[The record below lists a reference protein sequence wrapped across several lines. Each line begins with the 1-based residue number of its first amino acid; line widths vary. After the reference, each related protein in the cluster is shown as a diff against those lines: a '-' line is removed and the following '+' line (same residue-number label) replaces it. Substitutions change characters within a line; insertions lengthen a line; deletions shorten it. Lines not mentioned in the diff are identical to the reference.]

1 MNKTMIVFCMV
12 MLTTVLSHSQSVT
25 VLFPDGG
32 VPWELNSNNFIVWN
46 PVGISGTAKLVL
58 FQNNLKIG
66 NIVQNIPVDSKMY
79 GWIVGTY
86 EGGKAAPGANYTI
99 RVITMDG
106 KYSDFSNAFSISPAA
121 QTSQTLMKDKRAGT
135 FDQVAGANV
144 ALFMKPDFM
153 ILRASYGNGTLKVQV
168 KNQGGAFSG
177 YLVLK
182 IFYIGSPSSAGSMP
196 SESKTFDGV
205 KFLANQEAELAM
217 PLLTS
222 PRIFYNVDVLV
233 ELTSGGGTAESNTQN
248 NSWQGRPLPN

>member
-1 MNKTMIVFCMV
+1 MNKTMIVFCMAL
-12 MLTTVLSHSQSVT
+12 LTTVLSHSQSVT

-32 VPWELNSNNFIVWN
+32 VPWELNSNQFVVWN

-58 FQNNLKIG
+58 FQNNLKVG
-66 NIVQNIPVDSKMY
+66 NIVQNISVESKMY
-79 GWIVGTY
+79 NWIVGTY
-86 EGGKAAPGANYTI
+86 EGGKATPGANFTI

-106 KYSDFSNAFSISPAA
+106 QYSDFSNAFSISPAA
-121 QTSQTLMKDKRAGT
+121 QTPQTQMKDKRAGA
-135 FDQVAGANV
+135 FDPVAGTNV
-144 ALFMKPDFM
+144 ALFMKPDFV
-153 ILRASYGNGTLKVQV
+153 ILRVAYGNGMLRAQV

-182 IFYIGSPSSAGSMP
+182 IFFVGVPGSPGSTP

-205 KFLANQEAELAM
+205 KFLADQEAELAM
-217 PLLTS
+217 PLQT
-222 PRIFYNVDVLV
+222 PARIFYNVDVLV